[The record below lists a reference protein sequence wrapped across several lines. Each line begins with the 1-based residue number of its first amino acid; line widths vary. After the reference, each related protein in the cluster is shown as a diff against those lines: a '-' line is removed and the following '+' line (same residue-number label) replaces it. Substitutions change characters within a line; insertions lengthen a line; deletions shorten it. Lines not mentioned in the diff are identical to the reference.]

1 MRLWSVKRYLL
12 VVVGILLIIM
22 QSVSPVMAKE
32 AEKSMATF
40 IPVHGASAISV
51 KGEISLTFRSK
62 VKLANGEALTSKK
75 AETIAALI
83 DARTG
88 KKLETTY
95 SWSPTKRKLTL
106 KPVQQLP
113 YQTDFA
119 LKLFPGTVKD
129 ADGKLNGA
137 EEARFTTEPREPEFL
152 IVTTPSNLAQNV
164 AASSPITLTFN
175 KAIQLPSGKPITK
188 STWEKAIEITD
199 KDQKKVKFEP
209 FWDAKSMRVTL
220 DPEGNLQAGMRY
232 TVVLAEKSLMDRQGS
247 KNGQFSFSFTTAA
260 QQDLIPPAVTIW
272 PANGS
277 KNVSLNSNVTI
288 QFGEN
293 VVAANGAELANA
305 EVIGLAI
312 WKDEHGGMVSYSA
325 TWNKQSRTITLR
337 AKGKLAPYTT
347 YSILFPNSLVKD
359 EAGNL
364 NRSTQIMFSTG
375 GK

>member
-1 MRLWSVKRYLL
+1 MRLWSLKRYLL
-12 VVVGILLIIM
+12 LVVGILLLMM

-32 AEKSMATF
+32 VGKSMATF
-40 IPVHGASAISV
+40 IPVHGASTISV

-75 AETIAALI
+75 AEMIAALI

-88 KKLETTY
+88 KKLETTF

-106 KPVQQLP
+106 KPVQPLP

-119 LKLFPGTVKD
+119 VKLLPGTVKD
-129 ADGKLNGA
+129 AEGKLNGA

-152 IVTTPSNLAQNV
+152 IASTPSNLAQNV
-164 AASSPITLTFN
+164 AASSSITLTFN
-175 KAIQLPSGKPITK
+175 KTIQLPSGKPITK
-188 STWEKAIEITD
+188 STWAKAIKITD
-199 KDQKKVKFEP
+199 KDQKKVNFEP

-220 DPEGNLQAGMRY
+220 DPEGNLQAGMHY
-232 TVVLAEKSLMDRQGS
+232 MVVLAEKTLMDRQGS
-247 KNGQFSFSFTTAA
+247 KNGQFSFTFTTAA
-260 QQDLIPPAVTIW
+260 QQDLIPPAVTFW

-277 KNVSLNSNVTI
+277 KNVSLNTNITL

-293 VVAANGAELANA
+293 VVAVNGTELTNA

-312 WKDEHGGMVSYSA
+312 WKDEHGGLVSYSA

-337 AKGKLAPYTT
+337 AKGKLAPYTAYT
-347 YSILFPNSLVKD
+347 VLFPGGLIKD
-359 EAGNL
+359 EAGNM
-364 NRSTQIMFSTG
+364 NRSTQITFSTS